1 MSGQSWLAR
10 RRTTAPLSTRLL
22 VAQALVLFAG
32 AVTAWV
38 VASVVAPGIFHD
50 HLVQAGVGHSS
61 AEAAHVEEAFGSALL
76 ISFAVAL
83 LTSVL
88 MALLVTGYFTRR
100 VQRST
105 TQVSHAAARI
115 AEGQFGARVPSPGL
129 GPEFDQLADTVNE
142 LAERLGDVERTRRRI
157 LADLAH
163 EMRNPLATIETH
175 LEALEDGVR
184 DLDEPTLAALH
195 GGTQRLHRLAEDI
208 SAVSRAEE
216 GQLDSRP
223 VRTSPHLLLRAAAAA
238 AQEAYDAAQVRLT
251 LEAGGTVPDVHV
263 DPERLGQVLAN
274 LLDNALRHTPPGGSV
289 RLCATRPDQNWVE
302 LVVADT
308 GEGITAEA
316 LPHVFERFYRAD
328 PARLRQPGN
337 SGSGIGLT
345 ISRALVEAHGGGLS
359 AHSAG
364 LGQGTTF
371 RIRLPAASG

>member
-1 MSGQSWLAR
+1 MTLGGPLSTRLA
-10 RRTTAPLSTRLL
+10 AAGLSTRLL
-22 VAQALVLFAG
+22 VAQALVLLAG
-32 AVTAWV
+32 AATSWV
-38 VASVVAPGIFHD
+38 VATVVAPGIFHD
-50 HLVQAGVGHSS
+50 HLLQAGVGHSS
-61 AEAAHVEEAFGSALL
+61 TETTHIEEAFSAALI

-83 LTSVL
+83 LASVL

-115 AEGQFGARVPSPGL
+115 ADGQFGARVPSPGL
-129 GPEFDQLADTVNE
+129 GPDFDQLADTINE

-163 EMRNPLATIETH
+163 EMRNPLATIEAH

-184 DLDEPTLAALH
+184 DLDEPTLHALH
-195 GGTQRLHRLAEDI
+195 AGTQRLHRLAEDI

-223 VRTSPHLLLRAAAAA
+223 VPTSARQLLESASAA
-238 AQEAYDAAQVRLT
+238 AQDAFDSGRVRLT
-251 LEAGGTVPDVHV
+251 VQTAEPLPDVHV
-263 DPERLGQVLAN
+263 DPERMAQVLAN
-274 LLDNALRHTPPGGSV
+274 LLENALRHTPPGGTV
-289 RLCATRPDQNWVE
+289 RLSATRPEQHWVE
-302 LVVADT
+302 LDVVDS
-308 GEGITAEA
+308 GEGIAPEH

-328 PARLRQPGN
+328 PARRRQPGS
-337 SGSGIGLT
+337 SGSGIGLS

-364 LGQGTTF
+364 PGQGATF
-371 RIRLPAASG
+371 SIRLPAVSG

>member
-1 MSGQSWLAR
+1 MGTGRVSGRKLAGH
-10 RRTTAPLSTRLL
+10 AAHHSAGLSTRLL

-32 AVTAWV
+32 AATAWV

-50 HLVQAGVGHSS
+50 HLVEAGVAHSA

-163 EMRNPLATIETH
+163 EMRNPLATIEAH

-223 VRTSPHLLLRAAAAA
+223 VRTSPQVLLRAAAAA
-238 AQEAYDAAQVRLT
+238 AQEAYDTAQVRLT

-263 DPERLGQVLAN
+263 DPERMGAGPGQPARQRTAAHPPRRVGSP
-274 LLDNALRHTPPGGSV
+274 LRHPTGPALGG
-289 RLCATRPDQNWVE
+289 A
-302 LVVADT
+302 
-308 GEGITAEA
+308 
-316 LPHVFERFYRAD
+316 
-328 PARLRQPGN
+328 
-337 SGSGIGLT
+337 
-345 ISRALVEAHGGGLS
+345 GGRR
-359 AHSAG
+359 H
-364 LGQGTTF
+364 
-371 RIRLPAASG
+371 R